1 MDHDHSNHVGHIG
14 QNSVV
19 GGSAHLDHLPV
30 VSGEQQHG
38 SMHSMAFHFGSIETI
53 LFNFWKTGDAGGI
66 ILSCV
71 VIIAMCF
78 LMELVRFLRTYRSAQ
93 QPATMGDRLRFEP
106 TVSSFVVFD
115 ALLHFIQ
122 LAFSY
127 SLMLIFMSFNGG
139 WNDIEPWQGERR
151 SLMGYAWYQKARAVL
166 RFAIKGFSMDK

>member
-127 SLMLIFMSFNGG
+127 SLMLIFMSFNV
-139 WNDIEPWQGERR
+139 WLCLAVLVGEVGSRLFFNILFP
-151 SLMGYAWYQKARAVL
+151 SLMNSG
-166 RFAIKGFSMDK
+166 SMSGGC